1 MHINSTPEK
10 GRKTMK
16 QNRMALMVAALLLI
30 VCCASTALSAEP
42 KKGLLVY
49 DSIYSS
55 TNEVAYW
62 LKAIIGNEQPLDVKK
77 IDQVI
82 TVKPYDYVII
92 GSYSKW
98 EKPSP
103 RIYKFVEKHQMDLAQ
118 KQVCYFLLQGDWDET
133 MVLKAPGAPVKQIA
147 GRNYLFDIQEKFPNV
162 KPVIIGGFGGRQVMP
177 ALNGPDSFMI
187 WVVGKLSKEGEHW
200 RGLDI
205 WESLVPARV
214 EVFGNEVRTKI
225 LGLEP
230 LADIQKYRGFW
241 NSLQPASL
249 TDPAK
254 FKTTTLVTKDG
265 GKTWE
270 AKAERP
276 YTVKQNTEK
285 IYYSRSRIKA
295 DLPQTMN
302 LIAEWAKKEGLE
314 LKELR
319 KAFYI
324 TYYNAIKKV
333 DGKDMIIY
341 VVAATMPDDPGNV
354 HVSFRSWDKPAVRK
368 PVEEVIDKGEQLIW
382 ADGRKVEG
390 R

>member
-1 MHINSTPEK
+1 
-10 GRKTMK
+10 MK
-16 QNRMALMVAALLLI
+16 LNRMPFIAAALLLA

-55 TNEVAYW
+55 TAEVAYW

-82 TVKPYDYVII
+82 TVKPYDYVSI
-92 GSYSKW
+92 GSYTRW

-103 RIYKFVEKHQMDLAQ
+103 RIYKFVEQHQMDLAQ
-118 KQVCYFLLQGDWDET
+118 KQVCYFLLGGDWDET
-133 MVLKAPGAPVKQIA
+133 MVLKAPGAPVKIIA
-147 GRNYLFDIQEKFPNV
+147 GRNYLFDIQEKFPNI
-162 KPVIIGGFGGRQVMP
+162 KPVLIGGFGGRQVLP
-177 ALNGPDSFMI
+177 ALNAQDSFMI
-187 WVVGKLSKEGEHW
+187 WMVGKLAKEGAHW
-200 RGLDI
+200 QGLDI

-214 EVFGNEVRTKI
+214 EVYGNLIRTKI

-230 LADIQKYRGFW
+230 LADVQKYRGFW

-249 TDPAK
+249 ADPTK
-254 FKTTTLVTKDG
+254 VKNTTLVTKDG

-270 AKAERP
+270 AKSERP

-295 DLPQTMN
+295 DLPQTMA
-302 LIAEWAKKEGLE
+302 LINECAKKEGLE

-319 KAFYI
+319 KADYRA
-324 TYYNAIKKV
+324 YYNAIKKV
-333 DGKDMIIY
+333 DGKDKIIY
-341 VVAATMPDDPGNV
+341 IVAATMPDDPGNV
-354 HVSFRSWDKPAVRK
+354 HVSFRTWDKPDGRK
-368 PVEEVIDKGEQLIW
+368 PLEEAIDKGEQFIW